1 VTRRAAVLAAAAV
14 LASRAPAAGNG
25 HLRLATTTSVENS
38 GLCAAILPVF
48 EGKTGLKVDVIAVG
62 TGQAIKLGESGD
74 VDAVLV
80 HDPALEEAFVKSG
93 GGIRRTL
100 VMVNDF
106 VVLGPAADPAGVR
119 SATAP
124 ADAFRRIAA
133 AGGPFVSRGDGS
145 GTHIKEKALWR
156 EAGAAP
162 SGTWYL
168 EAGQGMGP
176 VILMADE
183 KRAYTFADRGTWL
196 AMREKADLAIVY
208 ENPEALRNEY
218 HVVAVNPARWP
229 HVRAREAR
237 ALIRWLVSREAQDLI
252 GGFRKGGVRL
262 FRPAAGP
269 G

>member
-1 VTRRAAVLAAAAV
+1 MLAALSVGWAAPV
-14 LASRAPAAGNG
+14 PAAGGG

-48 EGKTGLKVDVIAVG
+48 ERRAGLKVDVIAVG

-74 VDAVLV
+74 VDVILV
-80 HDPALEEAFVKSG
+80 HDPALEEAFVRSG
-93 GGIRRTL
+93 AGIRRTL

-106 VVLGPAADPAGVR
+106 VILGPAADPA
-119 SATAP
+119 SMPSCASP

-145 GTHIKEKALWR
+145 GTHLREKSLWK
-156 EAGAAP
+156 EAGTAP
-162 SGTWYL
+162 TGAWYI

-176 VILMADE
+176 VILMAGE
-183 KRAYTFADRGTWL
+183 KRAYTLTDRGTWL
-196 AMREKADLAIVY
+196 AMQDKANLAVVY

-218 HVVAVNPARWP
+218 HVIAVNSARWP
-229 HVRAREAR
+229 HVRLREAL

-252 GGFRKGGVRL
+252 GRYQKGGVQL
-262 FRPAAGP
+262 FKPAVPAR
-269 G
+269 